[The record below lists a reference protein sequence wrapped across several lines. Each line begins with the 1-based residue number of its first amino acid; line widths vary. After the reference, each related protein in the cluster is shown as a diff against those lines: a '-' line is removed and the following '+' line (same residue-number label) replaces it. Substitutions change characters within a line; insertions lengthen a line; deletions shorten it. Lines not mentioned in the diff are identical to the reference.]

1 MGARMETKLRKTVSK
16 RIPVSFSVFDLKGAI
31 SMLTFDE
38 AKEKIIRGGLQVFAE
53 KGGRFTMDDLAKE
66 IGMSKKTIYVIFR
79 DKEAVLIHMVDYV
92 FDEIQAEEE
101 AFLNDPSLST
111 VEKFRR
117 VLGAMPENYSGFD
130 FTKIYVMKDRFPKAY
145 ARMNSRLE
153 TGWELT
159 FQVLNQGIEEGVFRR
174 VNLTVFKLVYSAAV
188 ERFLNSP
195 ELDRD
200 GIGYMDALNELV
212 EMMIDGI
219 RASK

>member
-1 MGARMETKLRKTVSK
+1 
-16 RIPVSFSVFDLKGAI
+16 
-31 SMLTFDE
+31 
-38 AKEKIIRGGLQVFAE
+38 
-53 KGGRFTMDDLAKE
+53 MDDLAKE

-92 FDEIQAEEE
+92 FDAIQAEEE